1 MSTIAFSKYFDIFT
15 LVKCLEGYK
24 SLVQVLAIIFLCLT
38 MSLSLSFLVRSFL
51 TLISRVTSL
60 LDCYLDIKI
69 CGSAFNRGHLMGGKA
84 TFRAKKCK
92 STFYIRFTSG
102 ACFWKQCW
110 SISELCSPLGGASF
124 KYQDGSSFIWR
135 IFTHVNHWQNLNILL
150 FDQAVLF

>member
-51 TLISRVTSL
+51 TLISRVTRL

-92 STFYIRFTSG
+92 STFYIHLHLTIQVYQRLLLETMLVN
-102 ACFWKQCW
+102 
-110 SISELCSPLGGASF
+110 IRTMLSP
-124 KYQDGSSFIWR
+124 R
-135 IFTHVNHWQNLNILL
+135 RCLL
-150 FDQAVLF
+150 